1 MSVDILSIDYQSKNC
16 AKLLEKSL
24 KETGF
29 AVITN
34 HPISHRLIQ
43 DVYFEWKS
51 FFSAKLKHNYIFNSK
66 KQDGFFP
73 YLTENAKGSKNKDLK
88 EFFHYYPWGQ
98 FPDSMSNQT
107 KILYDQL
114 VDLGSDILSSIEENF
129 PKTVKENLH
138 SSMKNM
144 IHNSKNH
151 LFRILHYPPVP
162 KDSNLD
168 SIRAHQHEDINL
180 ITLLVAGSEPGLEVL
195 GNDLKWY
202 QVDSNE
208 NNIVVNSGDMLKL
221 ATNNY
226 YPSTTHRVV
235 NPSEN
240 ENVSR
245 YSMPLFIHPNSD
257 AMLDKNTRADQFLN
271 NRLREI
277 GLKE

>member
-1 MSVDILSIDYQSKNC
+1 MSVDILSIDYQSHESSKFI
-16 AKLLEKSL
+16 EKSL
-24 KETGF
+24 RKTGF
-29 AVITN
+29 AVISN

-43 DVYFEWKS
+43 DVYCEWRL
-51 FFSAKLKHNYIFNSK
+51 FFSTKLKHKYIYNEK
-66 KQDGFFP
+66 EQDGFFP
-73 YLTENAKGSKNKDLK
+73 YLTENAKNSESKDLK

-107 KILYDQL
+107 KILYEQL
-114 VDLGSDILSSIEENF
+114 VNLGSDILSSIEENF
-129 PKTVKENLH
+129 PKSVKDNLQ

-162 KDSNLD
+162 KGPTLG

-195 GNDLKWY
+195 GNDHKWY
-202 QVDSNE
+202 HVDSYE

-235 NPSEN
+235 NPSEKKN
-240 ENVSR
+240 ISR

-257 AMLDKNTRADQFLN
+257 AMLDKYTRADQFLN
-271 NRLREI
+271 DRLKEI
-277 GLKE
+277 GLKG

>member
-1 MSVDILSIDYQSKNC
+1 MSVDILCIDYQSNNC

-24 KETGF
+24 RETGF

-51 FFSAKLKHNYIFNSK
+51 FFSAKLKHNYIFNIK

-73 YLTENAKGSKNKDLK
+73 YLTENAKGSKSKDLK

-114 VDLGSDILSSIEENF
+114 VNLGSDILSSIEENF

-202 QVDSNE
+202 KVDSNE

-235 NPSEN
+235 NPSKN

-245 YSMPLFIHPNSD
+245 YSMPLFIHPK
-257 AMLDKNTRADQFLN
+257 AMLCWINIQ
-271 NRLREI
+271 
-277 GLKE
+277 GLISF

>member
-1 MSVDILSIDYQSKNC
+1 
-16 AKLLEKSL
+16 
-24 KETGF
+24 
-29 AVITN
+29 
-34 HPISHRLIQ
+34 
-43 DVYFEWKS
+43 
-51 FFSAKLKHNYIFNSK
+51 
-66 KQDGFFP
+66 
-73 YLTENAKGSKNKDLK
+73 
-88 EFFHYYPWGQ
+88 
-98 FPDSMSNQT
+98 MSNLT
-107 KILYDQL
+107 RILDEQL
-114 VDLGSDILSSIEENF
+114 VNLGSDILSSIEENF

-202 QVDSNE
+202 KVDSNE

-235 NPSEN
+235 NPLKN

-271 NRLREI
+271 DRLKEI